1 MMLKEKALFILKT
14 KRNLL
19 VKYGEN
25 TLWLDVTET
34 AMYSYRCA
42 IMS

>member
-1 MMLKEKALFILKT
+1 MLKEKTLFILRA

-25 TLWLDVTET
+25 TLWLDVTEA